1 MPRSS
6 FVVLSVL
13 ALGAVWVPPAAGQG
27 GNGLYEPFPQPR
39 AASRAQAYAARL
51 GVSATKR
58 DLRRGVFVGNSLRR
72 GAGEPPAA
80 SDRAGLHVSTAG
92 LGALL
97 LAVLG
102 ATAALISVRRRPAS
116 VRRRPTPSPAT

>member
-6 FVVLSVL
+6 LVLVSVL
-13 ALGAVWVPPAAGQG
+13 VLGAVWVPPAAGQG

-51 GVSATKR
+51 GVSATKGE
-58 DLRRGVFVGNSLRR
+58 LGRGVFVGRTLRG
-72 GAGEPPAA
+72 GAAGGSPAA
-80 SDRAGLHVSTAG
+80 SGRAGLRASTAG

-97 LAVLG
+97 LAVFAGLAALG
-102 ATAALISVRRRPAS
+102 ATRLRPTASPAS
-116 VRRRPTPSPAT
+116 